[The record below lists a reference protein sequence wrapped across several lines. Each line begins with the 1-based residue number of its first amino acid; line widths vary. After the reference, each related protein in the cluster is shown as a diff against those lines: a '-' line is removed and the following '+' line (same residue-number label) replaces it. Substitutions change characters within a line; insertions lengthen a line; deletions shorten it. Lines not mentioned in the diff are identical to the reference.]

1 MDMARCGTM
10 GNCTFLASAVLT
22 GISPTQAD
30 DIRHSTIQ
38 ACQARVYDD
47 ALVTC
52 WSFRYIS
59 GMVGIVDTEGNLLE
73 NEEDMGDQT
82 TNALAR
88 VGRILAQ
95 YGATPLSIL
104 ASVSHATVATPVS
117 VSVECCSGLITLSL
131 ATDERQTLYVT
142 DMAKK
147 PAMNAAWA
155 EWFDSHAV
163 PARATIE
170 IDSLGHRRL
179 IEVCAIAAIVDSSR
193 L

>member
-1 MDMARCGTM
+1 M
-10 GNCTFLASAVLT
+10 SV
-22 GISPTQAD
+22 
-30 DIRHSTIQ
+30 
-38 ACQARVYDD
+38 
-47 ALVTC
+47 
-52 WSFRYIS
+52 RYIS
-59 GMVGIVDTEGNLLE
+59 GMVGIVDTEENLLD

-88 VGRILAQ
+88 VGQILAL

-104 ASVSHATVATPVS
+104 ASVSHATIATSIYVS
-117 VSVECCSGLITLSL
+117 AERCSGLMALPVTTALH
-131 ATDERQTLYVT
+131 QTLYVT

-147 PAMNAAWA
+147 PAMNEAWA

-170 IDSLGHRRL
+170 IDSLGPRRL